1 MTSSTSTL
9 GFGQGI
15 PLSWYL
21 LETKSKKPEALLCCT
36 PQVPDSAGQ
45 TRKQYNSLK
54 NFKINKQKRMLAN
67 ILVLN
72 VGLWCVLK
80 FLGLAA
86 ESSQALEKAQDLEE
100 AVRLPWRQGTSRKL
114 RGKQN

>member
-1 MTSSTSTL
+1 
-9 GFGQGI
+9 
-15 PLSWYL
+15 
-21 LETKSKKPEALLCCT
+21 
-36 PQVPDSAGQ
+36 
-45 TRKQYNSLK
+45 
-54 NFKINKQKRMLAN
+54 MLAN

-72 VGLWCVLK
+72 VSLWCVLK